1 MEKIGA
7 LKGIYRDIL
16 SAGDGRIIHDSG
28 WVSNTIVDR
37 CRILLAG
44 FVKNESSSGI
54 QFLAVGRGLDAWDKE
69 GPPASD
75 PAATIDLVNRHAQPL
90 PVNSLNIVYLDEAAS
105 VVANPTKRLQI
116 TATLVPGYPPPLAPG
131 YPPPLVPL
139 NTYPLREFGLFGRFH
154 GNDYMINSIRHPVI
168 HKDADAT
175 LVRVIRLYF

>member
-44 FVKNESSSGI
+44 FVKNESSSGGI

-69 GPPASD
+69 GPPASE
-75 PAATIDLVNRHAQPL
+75 PAATIDLVNRHAPPL
-90 PVNSLNIVYLDEAAS
+90 PVNRLNIVYLDEAAS
-105 VVANPTKRLQI
+105 VVANPTNRLQI
-116 TATLVPGYPPPLAPG
+116 TATLVPGYPPPLAP
-131 YPPPLVPL
+131 L
-139 NTYPLREFGLFGRFH
+139 NTYPLREFGLFGRFD